1 MADMTLTEFIRTA
14 TMRGMANKD
23 MALEY
28 AAGRTQFTEAD
39 LEAVY
44 RYQNAVY
51 AWQESDR
58 VRVYQGVRC
67 TIRKN

>member
-1 MADMTLTEFIRTA
+1 MTLAEFVKTA
-14 TMRGMANKD
+14 TMRGLANKD

-28 AAGRTQFTEAD
+28 GAGRTQFTEAD

-51 AWQESDR
+51 AGQESDR

-67 TIRKN
+67 TVRKN